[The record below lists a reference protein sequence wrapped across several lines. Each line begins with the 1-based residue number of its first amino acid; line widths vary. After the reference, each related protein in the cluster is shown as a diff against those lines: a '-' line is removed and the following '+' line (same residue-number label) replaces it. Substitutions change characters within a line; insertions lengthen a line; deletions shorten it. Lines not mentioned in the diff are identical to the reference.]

1 MYYNVLSGHVS
12 EQNAEALQTTK
23 RTVTVRFFIHI
34 SGRYSALISRKK
46 LITELLLLVT
56 ASAMCLMLTSC
67 KPYLPVNP
75 KYSYSSFTMELG
87 EPISPDIA
95 EYVDLSEMSEEDK
108 AFVLDNTELLLDGV
122 DIREAGMAM
131 PGDHKLTIRY
141 CGHQYRQ
148 YSFTITDKV
157 PPVFTKAESVGT
169 FAGLPIE
176 DEKIDNMFAAED
188 NSGEVTVELQKP
200 DLDFDKAGNYKI
212 TAVATDSS
220 GNKTTAEAYV
230 KVQKPEYGALGTY
243 VFVSISKQHL
253 TYFVDGKAKMDC
265 PVVTGNAGNHGTPRG
280 TFRLVYKSRNQVL
293 RGTED
298 NGDEYQSFV
307 SYWMPFIGSSYGLHD
322 ASWRSEFGGNI
333 YQGGGSHGCVNMPP
347 SSAAQLYEMIEP
359 GTPVLIY

>member
-200 DLDFDKAGNYKI
+200 DLD
-212 TAVATDSS
+212 S
-220 GNKTTAEAYV
+220 EA
-230 KVQKPEYGALGTY
+230 
-243 VFVSISKQHL
+243 
-253 TYFVDGKAKMDC
+253 
-265 PVVTGNAGNHGTPRG
+265 
-280 TFRLVYKSRNQVL
+280 
-293 RGTED
+293 
-298 NGDEYQSFV
+298 
-307 SYWMPFIGSSYGLHD
+307 
-322 ASWRSEFGGNI
+322 
-333 YQGGGSHGCVNMPP
+333 
-347 SSAAQLYEMIEP
+347 
-359 GTPVLIY
+359 

>member
-1 MYYNVLSGHVS
+1 VTQNGNPNPSDRAKGKLAGKYDFAVYTDAGCTTIAKDLDGRECTGSITIKSDGTAESTLTFDKLPASEEGVNYYLKETGSNNGMAIDSTVHTISVKRG
-12 EQNAEALQTTK
+12 QTTSGETC
-23 RTVTVRFFIHI
+23 TVTNNYDTGSLKIKKNVKVNGKDAASTSDFGTQDSCDGIYTFEIWKDAYKSGTRVGQLKIYFEHGVAI
-34 SGRYSALISRKK
+34 SKK
-46 LITELLLLVT
+46 
-56 ASAMCLMLTSC
+56 
-67 KPYLPVNP
+67 
-75 KYSYSSFTMELG
+75 
-87 EPISPDIA
+87 
-95 EYVDLSEMSEEDK
+95 VDGQDYPCYEW
-108 AFVLDNTELLLDGV
+108 V
-122 DIREAGMAM
+122 DER
-131 PGDHKLTIRY
+131 T
-141 CGHQYRQ
+141 
-148 YSFTITDKV
+148 
-157 PPVFTKAESVGT
+157 
-169 FAGLPIE
+169 
-176 DEKIDNMFAAED
+176 
-188 NSGEVTVELQKP
+188 
-200 DLDFDKAGNYKI
+200 
-212 TAVATDSS
+212 TDSS
-220 GNKTTAEAYV
+220 GNKATAEAYV

-243 VFVSISKQHL
+243 VYVSIPKQHL